1 MRYLQGI
8 TTDAPTEPDNPLI
21 LGTAIHTGIEKSL
34 EEAIREY
41 CFSFPVITD
50 EHINEIIKFEMVIPL
65 AKAAIPPG
73 GQFEVEIKDDDF
85 HGFIDYLVPVEL
97 SLEDKDDICACC
109 KFEESCGYA
118 GSGVCPKGKFTA
130 YDIYDFKYS
139 NNVSRYK
146 QSGQLH
152 EYKYFFEKNNPG
164 KRIRN
169 LYFVFVPKVT
179 IRQKKTETLTDFRE
193 RLKDELLKVE
203 VKIVQVKFNHEKI
216 IEFLLAIKAANEET
230 AFPQE
235 SSYLC
240 RFCEF
245 QDYCEKGWN
254 YFMNLPENKRR
265 NIEEVEK
272 RVLWIY
278 GAPFCGKTTF
288 ANAFPDPLMLNTD
301 GNIKFVDAP
310 YIRIKDEVKVE
321 GRQTKRTLAWEV
333 FKDTISELEKKQND
347 FRTIVVDLLEDLYEH
362 CRLYMYQQ
370 MGISHES
377 DDSFRAWDKVRGEFL
392 NTLKRLMNLDYEN
405 IILISH
411 EDTSKDITRKGGD
424 KITAIKPNLQDKVAN
439 KIAGMVDVVARIVAD
454 GESHTFSF
462 KSNEVIFGGG
472 RLKVNAKDI
481 PLDVDA
487 LFAVYDEANKNAAS
501 GNVAPTESTKS
512 GRNRKKADTA
522 PAKAADEP
530 QDSPKEETP
539 TTDTPEVETPQEAP
553 EMVEQSTPEDVD
565 GIEDAARAAAGDPD
579 VPANE
584 EKPRRKRKARE

>member
-1 MRYLQGI
+1 MRYLHGI

-34 EEAIREY
+34 EEAIKEY

-50 EHINEIIKFEMVIPL
+50 EHINEIIKFETVIPL
-65 AKAAIPPG
+65 VKAAIPPG

-85 HGFIDYLVPVEL
+85 HGFIDYLVPATV
-97 SLEDKDDICACC
+97 
-109 KFEESCGYA
+109 FER
-118 GSGVCPKGKFTA
+118 GVALPDT

-139 NNVSRYK
+139 NNVSGYK
-146 QSGQLH
+146 NSGQLH

-193 RLKDELLKVE
+193 RLKNELLKVE
-203 VKIVQVKFNHEKI
+203 VKIVQVEFNHEKI

-230 AFPQE
+230 EFPQAKN
-235 SSYLC
+235 YLC

-245 QDYCEKGWN
+245 QDHCEKGWN

-347 FRTIVVDLLEDLYEH
+347 FKTIVVDLLEDLYEH

-370 MGISHES
+370 MGITHES

-481 PLDVDA
+481 PLDVEA

-501 GNVAPTESTKS
+501 GNVVPVESTKS
-512 GRNRKKADTA
+512 GRSRKKADTA
-522 PAKAADEP
+522 PVTAADEP
-530 QDSPKEETP
+530 QDSPKEEAP

-553 EMVEQSTPEDVD
+553 ETLEEADDSPLPQVD
-565 GIEDAARAAAGDPD
+565 PNTGEAEP
-579 VPANE
+579 PASE